1 VINND
6 FQKLQ
11 GSKIVVSLFTKDCI
25 TDDYISWLN
34 DSDVVK
40 YSNQRFVD
48 HNRISCNKYLESF
61 FDSNNL
67 FLVIHRIDN
76 NNNKMIGT
84 MTVYFNQPHG
94 VVDIGIMIG
103 DKAVWGRGYGQ
114 DAWSVLMSWL
124 LSKSYI
130 RKITGGT
137 SSLNIGMINLM
148 KGSGMKL
155 EAVKSKQELV
165 EGVEADVYYFS
176 KFRDKY

>member
-1 VINND
+1 
-6 FQKLQ
+6 
-11 GSKIVVSLFTKDCI
+11 
-25 TDDYISWLN
+25 
-34 DSDVVK
+34 
-40 YSNQRFVD
+40 
-48 HNRISCNKYLESF
+48 
-61 FDSNNL
+61 
-67 FLVIHRIDN
+67 
-76 NNNKMIGT
+76 